1 MSIFYPL
8 NKEDLD
14 AFYEMRGELKVRMCN
29 DLLFHIVMQE
39 SETAL
44 KSLVGACL
52 HIPVMKIHSIEVM
65 NVIVPGTRINEKTC
79 ILDILLTLNHERT
92 LNIEMQVL
100 NEYDWTDRSLVYL
113 SRIFNNVNSGEEYSD
128 VIPATHIGFLNFQLF
143 KDDPAFFSEF
153 KISNVKT
160 HKVYSDKFVL
170 DVVSLNCIDLA
181 TPEDVESGLVDWARF
196 FTASTW
202 EELQMLAANNPAIE
216 DAASTAVKGM
226 SDDKLKWE
234 IMLREEASRRYQT
247 REAFFKRAE
256 KRAGEAEEKLAVS
269 EEKLAVSEEKLAET
283 DKKLAETD
291 KKLAETDKKL
301 AETDKKLAET
311 DKKLTEAERK
321 NSDLEAEV
329 TRLREA
335 LSKYE

>member
-52 HIPVMKIHSIEVM
+52 HIPVVKIHSIEVM

-128 VIPATHIGFLNFQLF
+128 VIPAAHIGFLNFQLF

-247 REAFFKRAE
+247 REAYFKRAE
-256 KRAGEAEEKLAVS
+256 KRAVEAEE
-269 EEKLAVSEEKLAET
+269 
-283 DKKLAETD
+283 
-291 KKLAETDKKL
+291 KLAETDKKL

>member
-1 MSIFYPL
+1 
-8 NKEDLD
+8 
-14 AFYEMRGELKVRMCN
+14 MRRRG
-29 DLLFHIVMQE
+29 LLFF
-39 SETAL
+39 
-44 KSLVGACL
+44 
-52 HIPVMKIHSIEVM
+52 
-65 NVIVPGTRINEKTC
+65 
-79 ILDILLTLNHERT
+79 ILNLL
-92 LNIEMQVL
+92 
-100 NEYDWTDRSLVYL
+100 
-113 SRIFNNVNSGEEYSD
+113 
-128 VIPATHIGFLNFQLF
+128 QLF

-247 REAFFKRAE
+247 REAYFKRAE
-256 KRAGEAEEKLAVS
+256 KRAVEAEEKLAVS
-269 EEKLAVSEEKLAET
+269 EEKLAVSEE
-283 DKKLAETD
+283 
-291 KKLAETDKKL
+291 
-301 AETDKKLAET
+301 KLAET

>member
-1 MSIFYPL
+1 
-8 NKEDLD
+8 
-14 AFYEMRGELKVRMCN
+14 
-29 DLLFHIVMQE
+29 
-39 SETAL
+39 
-44 KSLVGACL
+44 
-52 HIPVMKIHSIEVM
+52 MKIHSIEVM

-247 REAFFKRAE
+247 REAYFKRAE
-256 KRAGEAEEKLAVS
+256 KRAVEAEEKLAVS
-269 EEKLAVSEEKLAET
+269 EEKLAVSEE
-283 DKKLAETD
+283 
-291 KKLAETDKKL
+291 
-301 AETDKKLAET
+301 KLAET

>member
-1 MSIFYPL
+1 
-8 NKEDLD
+8 
-14 AFYEMRGELKVRMCN
+14 
-29 DLLFHIVMQE
+29 
-39 SETAL
+39 
-44 KSLVGACL
+44 
-52 HIPVMKIHSIEVM
+52 
-65 NVIVPGTRINEKTC
+65 
-79 ILDILLTLNHERT
+79 
-92 LNIEMQVL
+92 MQVL

-256 KRAGEAEEKLAVS
+256 KRAVEA

-283 DKKLAETD
+283 DKKLAVSEEKLAETD

>member
-1 MSIFYPL
+1 
-8 NKEDLD
+8 
-14 AFYEMRGELKVRMCN
+14 MRRRG
-29 DLLFHIVMQE
+29 LLFF
-39 SETAL
+39 
-44 KSLVGACL
+44 
-52 HIPVMKIHSIEVM
+52 
-65 NVIVPGTRINEKTC
+65 
-79 ILDILLTLNHERT
+79 ILNLL
-92 LNIEMQVL
+92 
-100 NEYDWTDRSLVYL
+100 
-113 SRIFNNVNSGEEYSD
+113 
-128 VIPATHIGFLNFQLF
+128 QLF

-247 REAFFKRAE
+247 REAYFKRAE
-256 KRAGEAEEKLAVS
+256 KRAAEAEEKLA
-269 EEKLAVSEEKLAET
+269 ESEEKLAESEE
-283 DKKLAETD
+283 KLAESEE
-291 KKLAETDKKL
+291 KM
-301 AETDKKLAET
+301 AET
-311 DKKLTEAERK
+311 DKKLTEVERK

>member
-1 MSIFYPL
+1 VD
-8 NKEDLD
+8 ERTVRR
-14 AFYEMRGELKVRMCN
+14 RG
-29 DLLFHIVMQE
+29 LLFF
-39 SETAL
+39 
-44 KSLVGACL
+44 
-52 HIPVMKIHSIEVM
+52 
-65 NVIVPGTRINEKTC
+65 
-79 ILDILLTLNHERT
+79 ILNLL
-92 LNIEMQVL
+92 
-100 NEYDWTDRSLVYL
+100 
-113 SRIFNNVNSGEEYSD
+113 
-128 VIPATHIGFLNFQLF
+128 QLF

-247 REAFFKRAE
+247 REAYFKRAE
-256 KRAGEAEEKLAVS
+256 KRAVEAEEKLAVS
-269 EEKLAVSEEKLAET
+269 EE
-283 DKKLAETD
+283 
-291 KKLAETDKKL
+291 KL

>member
-1 MSIFYPL
+1 VD
-8 NKEDLD
+8 ER
-14 AFYEMRGELKVRMCN
+14 AVRRRG
-29 DLLFHIVMQE
+29 LLFF
-39 SETAL
+39 
-44 KSLVGACL
+44 
-52 HIPVMKIHSIEVM
+52 
-65 NVIVPGTRINEKTC
+65 
-79 ILDILLTLNHERT
+79 ILNLL
-92 LNIEMQVL
+92 
-100 NEYDWTDRSLVYL
+100 
-113 SRIFNNVNSGEEYSD
+113 
-128 VIPATHIGFLNFQLF
+128 QLF

-247 REAFFKRAE
+247 REAYFKRAE
-256 KRAGEAEEKLAVS
+256 KRAVEAEEKLAVS
-269 EEKLAVSEEKLAET
+269 EEKLAVSEE
-283 DKKLAETD
+283 
-291 KKLAETDKKL
+291 
-301 AETDKKLAET
+301 KLAET

>member
-92 LNIEMQVL
+92 LNI
-100 NEYDWTDRSLVYL
+100 
-113 SRIFNNVNSGEEYSD
+113 SD

-256 KRAGEAEEKLAVS
+256 KRAVEAEEKLAVS
-269 EEKLAVSEEKLAET
+269 EEKLAVSEEKLAETDKKLAET